1 MFCLKLIGKIL
12 LIPVWFILIIV
23 GILVKLVV
31 NMVSIAKSFV
41 VLGLVALAIGTIIC
55 YQDWVQVVF
64 LFCLIVSAFLVF
76 YVSVFIDVAIDL
88 AREKLVRILLA

>member
-1 MFCLKLIGKIL
+1 MFCLKIIGKIL

-41 VLGLVALAIGTIIC
+41 VLGLVTLAIGTIIC

-76 YVSVFIDVAIDL
+76 YISVFIDAAIDL

>member
-12 LIPVWFILIIV
+12 LLPVWLVLWVVGIPVKLI
-23 GILVKLVV
+23 V
-31 NMVSIAKSFV
+31 NMISIAKSFV
-41 VLGLVALAIGTIIC
+41 VLGLVGLAIGTIIF

-76 YVSVFIDVAIDL
+76 YISVFIDAAIDL

>member
-1 MFCLKLIGKIL
+1 MFCLRLIGKIL
-12 LIPVWFILIIV
+12 LIPVWLILIIV

-55 YQDWVQVVF
+55 YQDWVQVAF
-64 LFCLIVSAFLVF
+64 LFCLIVSAFLVL
-76 YVSVFIDVAIDL
+76 YVSVFIDAAINL

>member
-1 MFCLKLIGKIL
+1 MFCLRLIGKIL

-41 VLGLVALAIGTIIC
+41 VLGLVTLAIGTIIC
-55 YQDWVQVVF
+55 YQDWVQVAF
-64 LFCLIVSAFLVF
+64 LFCLIVSAFLVL
-76 YVSVFIDVAIDL
+76 YVSVFIDAAINL

>member
-12 LIPVWFILIIV
+12 LLPVWLVLLVVGIPVKLI
-23 GILVKLVV
+23 V
-31 NMVSIAKSFV
+31 NMISIAKSFV

-76 YVSVFIDVAIDL
+76 YISVFIDAAIDL

>member
-23 GILVKLVV
+23 GILVKMVV

-41 VLGLVALAIGTIIC
+41 VFGLVALAIGTIIC
-55 YQDWVQVVF
+55 YQDWVQVLF
-64 LFCLIVSAFLVF
+64 LLCMIISAFLVL
-76 YVSVFIDVAIDL
+76 YGSVFVDVVIDL
-88 AREKLVRILLA
+88 AREKIERIILA

>member
-1 MFCLKLIGKIL
+1 MYKRQIL

-41 VLGLVALAIGTIIC
+41 VLGMVALAIGTIIC

-64 LFCLIVSAFLVF
+64 LFCLIVSAFLVL
-76 YVSVFIDVAIDL
+76 YVSVFIDAAIDL

>member
-1 MFCLKLIGKIL
+1 M
-12 LIPVWFILIIV
+12 IPVWIILIIV
-23 GILVKLVV
+23 GMIVKLVV

-55 YQDWVQVVF
+55 YRDWIQVAF
-64 LFCLIVSAFLVF
+64 LLCLIVSAFLVL
-76 YVSVFIDVAIDL
+76 YVSVFIDAAINL

>member
-41 VLGLVALAIGTIIC
+41 VLGLVTLAIGTIIC

-64 LFCLIVSAFLVF
+64 LFCLIVSAFLVL
-76 YVSVFIDVAIDL
+76 YVSVFIDAAINL

>member
-23 GILVKLVV
+23 EILVKLVV
-31 NMVSIAKSFV
+31 NMVSMAKSFV
-41 VLGLVALAIGTIIC
+41 VLGLVALAIGTSIC
-55 YQDWVQVVF
+55 YQDWAQVVF
-64 LFCLIVSAFLVF
+64 LFCLIVSAFLVL
-76 YVSVFIDVAIDL
+76 YVSVFIDAAIDL

>member
-41 VLGLVALAIGTIIC
+41 VLGLVTLAIGTIIC
-55 YQDWVQVVF
+55 YQDWAQVVF
-64 LFCLIVSAFLVF
+64 LFCLIVSAFLVL
-76 YVSVFIDVAIDL
+76 YVSVFIDAAIDKKKK
-88 AREKLVRILLA
+88 KLVRILLA

>member
-55 YQDWVQVVF
+55 YQDWVQVLF
-64 LFCLIVSAFLVF
+64 LLCMIISAFL
-76 YVSVFIDVAIDL
+76 L
-88 AREKLVRILLA
+88 

>member
-41 VLGLVALAIGTIIC
+41 VLGLVTLAIGTIIC

-76 YVSVFIDVAIDL
+76 YISVFIDAAIDL

>member
-31 NMVSIAKSFV
+31 YMVSIAKSFV
-41 VLGLVALAIGTIIC
+41 VLGLVTLAIGTIIC
-55 YQDWVQVVF
+55 YQDWVQVAF
-64 LFCLIVSAFLVF
+64 LFCLIVSAFLVL
-76 YVSVFIDVAIDL
+76 YVSVFIDAAINL

>member
-12 LIPVWFILIIV
+12 LITVWFILIIV
-23 GILVKLVV
+23 GLLVKLVV

-64 LFCLIVSAFLVF
+64 LFCLIVSAFLVL
-76 YVSVFIDVAIDL
+76 YVSVFIDAAIDL

>member
-1 MFCLKLIGKIL
+1 M
-12 LIPVWFILIIV
+12 IPVWFILIIV

-41 VLGLVALAIGTIIC
+41 VLGLVTLAIGTIIC
-55 YQDWVQVVF
+55 YQDWVQVAF
-64 LFCLIVSAFLVF
+64 LFCLIVSAFLVL
-76 YVSVFIDVAIDL
+76 YVSVFIDAAINL

>member
-1 MFCLKLIGKIL
+1 MFCLKIIGKIL

-23 GILVKLVV
+23 GILFKLVV
-31 NMVSIAKSFV
+31 NMISIAKSFV
-41 VLGLVALAIGTIIC
+41 VFGLVALAIGTIIC

-64 LFCLIVSAFLVF
+64 LFCLIVSAFLVL
-76 YVSVFIDVAIDL
+76 YVSVFIDAAIDL

>member
-1 MFCLKLIGKIL
+1 MFCLKIIGKIL

-41 VLGLVALAIGTIIC
+41 VFGLVALALGTIIC
-55 YQDWVQVVF
+55 CQGWVQVAFV
-64 LFCLIVSAFLVF
+64 FCLIVSAFLVL
-76 YVSVFIDVAIDL
+76 YVSVFIDAAINL

>member
-12 LIPVWFILIIV
+12 LIPFWFILIIM

-64 LFCLIVSAFLVF
+64 LFCLIVSAFLVL
-76 YVSVFIDVAIDL
+76 YVSVFIDAAIDL